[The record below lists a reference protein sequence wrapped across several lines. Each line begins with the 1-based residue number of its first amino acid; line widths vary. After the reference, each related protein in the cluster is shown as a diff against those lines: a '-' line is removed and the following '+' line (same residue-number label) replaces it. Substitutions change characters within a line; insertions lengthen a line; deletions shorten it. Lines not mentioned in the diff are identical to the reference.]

1 MSLLRRG
8 DIVALPQ
15 PRAPR
20 GREQSGRRYG
30 IVLQSDRTMWL
41 STVLVAPTSTGAQ
54 PAPFRPEV
62 KIRGRHTRALVD
74 QLTAA
79 DPLRLGTVV
88 GRLDAVELREVDE
101 ALKDVL
107 GLF

>member
-1 MSLLRRG
+1 MTLLRRG
-8 DIVALPQ
+8 DIVALGP
-15 PRAPR
+15 PTAPR

-30 IVLQSDRTMWL
+30 VVVQSDRLTWL

-62 KIRGRHTRALVD
+62 IVRGRRTRALVD
-74 QLTAA
+74 QIAAA
-79 DPLRLGTVV
+79 DPSRLGRVV
-88 GRLDAVELREVDE
+88 GRLEPGELREVDE
-101 ALKDVL
+101 ALKDVF